1 MSQEWN
7 RRVDKTE
14 ASAKRKAKEVKNR
27 EFFEKVNILTKF
39 CFKFQNILILFF

>member
-27 EFFEKVNILTKF
+27 EFFEKVKKKQISCPLKIF
-39 CFKFQNILILFF
+39 